1 MNMKLKKI
9 KSIIVPSKKIN
20 YFIFSVLMLGIIS
33 GCIFL
38 TILSETDKELV
49 TSQISDFTTLV
60 SGNDVDMMGTFYN
73 SLITN
78 VIFAVMLFVLGMT
91 IVGLI
96 CNIFIIYIKGFVLGF
111 SLASIIYTLGFKG
124 ILVSFLYIFPTQ
136 LLNILVILLLGIY
149 SVMFSFNLMR
159 QIRTGKGSGRY
170 LKKYSVIFVFG
181 LIIGMIASGS
191 EAFLLPNLM
200 RLCSG
205 LF

>member
-181 LIIGMIASGS
+181 LIVSAISSGS

>member
-124 ILVSFLYIFPTQ
+124 ILVSFLYVFPTQ

-149 SVMFSFNLMR
+149 SVMFSFNLIR

-170 LKKYSVIFVFG
+170 LKKYSVIFAFC

-200 RLCSG
+200 RLCSD

>member
-1 MNMKLKKI
+1 MKLKKI

-124 ILVSFLYIFPTQ
+124 ILVSFLYVFPTQ

-149 SVMFSFNLMR
+149 SVMFSFNLIR

-170 LKKYSVIFVFG
+170 LKKYSVIFAFC

-200 RLCSG
+200 RLCSS

>member
-1 MNMKLKKI
+1 MKLKKI

-124 ILVSFLYIFPTQ
+124 ILVSFLYVFPTQ

-149 SVMFSFNLMR
+149 SVMFSFNLIR

-170 LKKYSVIFVFG
+170 LKKYSVIFAFC

>member
-33 GCIFL
+33 GSIFL
-38 TILSETDKELV
+38 TILSESDKELV
-49 TSQISDFTTLV
+49 TLQISDFTTLV

-124 ILVSFLYIFPTQ
+124 ILVSFLYVFPTQ

-149 SVMFSFNLMR
+149 SVMFSFNLIR

-170 LKKYSVIFVFG
+170 LKKYSVIFAFC

-200 RLCSG
+200 RLCSD

>member
-1 MNMKLKKI
+1 MKLKKI

-124 ILVSFLYIFPTQ
+124 ILVSFLYVFPTQ

-149 SVMFSFNLMR
+149 SVMFSFNLIR

-170 LKKYSVIFVFG
+170 LKKYSVIFAFC

-200 RLCSG
+200 RLCSD

>member
-1 MNMKLKKI
+1 MKLKKI

-38 TILSETDKELV
+38 TILSEADKELV

-124 ILVSFLYIFPTQ
+124 ILVSFLYVFPTQ

-149 SVMFSFNLMR
+149 SVMFSFNLIR

-170 LKKYSVIFVFG
+170 LKKYSVIFAFC

>member
-1 MNMKLKKI
+1 MNMKLRKI

-124 ILVSFLYIFPTQ
+124 ILVSFLYVFPTQ

-149 SVMFSFNLMR
+149 SVMFSFNLIK

-170 LKKYSVIFVFG
+170 LKKYSVIFAFC

>member
-124 ILVSFLYIFPTQ
+124 ILVSFLYVFPTQ

-149 SVMFSFNLMR
+149 SVMFSFNLIR

-170 LKKYSVIFVFG
+170 LKKYSVIFAFC